1 MKKIILAIIAVAT
14 LSITACKK
22 EEVATP
28 SVKSKIV
35 ADQKDNGNWDVV
47 ADQTISDTL
56 NLVGDQKDNGNW
68 DIH

>member
-1 MKKIILAIIAVAT
+1 MKKLILAIIAIAT

-47 ADQTISDTL
+47 ADQPTND
-56 NLVGDQKDNGNW
+56 NPEVVGDQKDNGNW
-68 DIH
+68 DIE